1 MRREN
6 RNSVRLMPDKLED
19 YQQSDAMW
27 YETPEERKAGLEW
40 GRRKQVLLRW
50 VRRQMRRRLRLRER
64 RFLEMRYFDALTF
77 KEIGQEGQIDP
88 SHAWKIV
95 KRSIAKLQKAAW
107 EDKAWK
113 KQPFKRKTK
122 SNIMHSR
129 RYRG

>member
-6 RNSVRLMPDKLED
+6 RNSVRLMPDKLKD

-50 VRRQMRRRLRLRER
+50 VRRQMRRRLTLRER
-64 RFLEMRYFDALTF
+64 RFVEMRYFDALTF
-77 KEIGQEGQIDP
+77 KEIGEKGQIDP

-95 KRSIAKLQKAAW
+95 QRSLAKLRQATV
-107 EDKAWK
+107 EDKTWG
-113 KQPFKRKTK
+113 KQSSKRKTK
-122 SNIMHSR
+122 STITHLGR
-129 RYRG
+129 RRG